1 MGQFVDSLTIAIGLD
16 TTQVAEGIQRVAHE
30 IESGLTGAVDAVA
43 PAIEGISE
51 EFSAAAEEAAG
62 LAEATSEVGEAAAS
76 AADAGANAGR
86 RGQQAARGVRQEVGN
101 TARDIRTEL
110 PRAAQQAAAGIDSA
124 FARVKAG
131 FKGFIAQI
139 LGPMAGAFAIG
150 GAVSTFMN
158 GAMAAEEAGQ
168 AFNVSAEELQLW
180 QGAITRAGGSVSKFE
195 MSLRKMTMSGK
206 SAGDAL
212 KTLHDLAGQAE
223 KMSREAFTAKAKEL
237 GIDAATIG
245 VLAQGQKALDA
256 HLKRAKE
263 IGIYEKRHI
272 EQAKRLK
279 IGLWELGG
287 AFDGLKN
294 ELLLMV
300 LPAMEKLLGFLTD
313 LTLVASEHA
322 PLVAAAI
329 GLVGAALTF
338 KLLPPLR
345 TLPKLIMGVG
355 RAFLRW
361 LPFVA
366 IIAGLAM
373 MIDDLYAYMTGGN
386 SRFKELWS
394 IFGTG
399 PEVMA
404 KVTNAWKD
412 FKKWGE
418 EVWEGIKTKAQAFWD
433 WMDQWGILDGIA
445 NAFKGL
451 AHVIHG
457 FFSDTEEGS
466 QEMWDGLAQL
476 FGGLWDVIAGP
487 FKAAGAWIGEA
498 LSDAIDSLEET
509 VAYTFSRL
517 GSIIGGWIDG
527 IASAA
532 GEVWDSLLDGLESL
546 AEDVSSFFDDMEQA
560 VAVAFSAIAGLA
572 SAAWD
577 SIGDAVD
584 SAAEWLSGL
593 VDDVEDAVAGAISAV
608 AGWVGGIGDAIGEGL
623 DAAAEWLSTFIDDIE
638 QAVADFFSSLF
649 DVELPDFGAIADAIW
664 NAITGIFDKIKEWVG
679 GWFKGLFSGI
689 SMPSLG
695 DLFGGAGGKAAE
707 AVSGGIDMV
716 KSGLGKVA
724 GFYGDVYGTIFGTA
738 KDALGKA
745 GDFFS
750 GLFGDAQPATAE
762 AGAKVED
769 GMAKTAGTV
778 KEGFDGAWKATAGF
792 AVQTF
797 QGAASTIQQ
806 IFSGI
811 VSGIETQVG
820 NLVAGA
826 QAMAPGMVPAGAGV
840 RAPARMQAAGGRG
853 NVTVNQQN
861 RINVDARGGDPAKV
875 QRGVERGINPGRV
888 TRAAA
893 SGTVP
898 K

>member
-1 MGQFVDSLTIAIGLD
+1 MQGFVDELVIAVGID
-16 TTQVAEGIQRVAHE
+16 TSKVAEGIQRVAQE

-527 IASAA
+527 I
-532 GEVWDSLLDGLESL
+532 G
-546 AEDVSSFFDDMEQA
+546 
-560 VAVAFSAIAGLA
+560 
-572 SAAWD
+572 D
-577 SIGDAVD
+577 SIGDGID

-593 VDDVEDAVAGAISAV
+593 VDSVEDAVAEAVSAV
-608 AGWVGGIGDAIGEGL
+608 AGWVGGIGDAIGEGI

-638 QAVADFFSSLF
+638 QSVADFFSSLF

-664 NAITGIFDKIKEWVG
+664 NAFTGIFAKIKEWVS
-679 GWFKGLFSGI
+679 GWFKNLFSGI
-689 SMPSLG
+689 EIPSIK
-695 DLFGGAGGKAAE
+695 DIFGGAGEKAADV
-707 AVSGGIDMV
+707 VSGGIDMV
-716 KSGLGKVA
+716 KSG
-724 GFYGDVYGTIFGTA
+724 
-738 KDALGKA
+738 LGKA

-762 AGAKVED
+762 AGADRKSV
-769 GMAKTAGTV
+769 V
-778 KEGFDGAWKATAGF
+778 
-792 AVQTF
+792 
-797 QGAASTIQQ
+797 
-806 IFSGI
+806 
-811 VSGIETQVG
+811 
-820 NLVAGA
+820 
-826 QAMAPGMVPAGAGV
+826 
-840 RAPARMQAAGGRG
+840 
-853 NVTVNQQN
+853 
-861 RINVDARGGDPAKV
+861 
-875 QRGVERGINPGRV
+875 
-888 TRAAA
+888 
-893 SGTVP
+893 
-898 K
+898 

>member
-1 MGQFVDSLTIAIGLD
+1 MAGQFVDSLTIAIGLD
-16 TTQVAEGIQRVAHE
+16 TTQVAEGIQRVAQE

-62 LAEATSEVGEAAAS
+62 LAEAASEVGEAASS
-76 AADAGANAGR
+76 AADAGTAAGR

-404 KVTNAWKD
+404 KVTNSWKD

-498 LSDAIDSLEET
+498 LSDAVESIEET

-546 AEDVSSFFDDMEQA
+546 AEDVSSFF
-560 VAVAFSAIAGLA
+560 
-572 SAAWD
+572 
-577 SIGDAVD
+577 
-584 SAAEWLSGL
+584 
-593 VDDVEDAVAGAISAV
+593 
-608 AGWVGGIGDAIGEGL
+608 
-623 DAAAEWLSTFIDDIE
+623 DDIE

>member
-1 MGQFVDSLTIAIGLD
+1 MAGQFVDSLTIAIGLD
-16 TTQVAEGIQRVAHE
+16 TTQVAEGIQRVAQE

-62 LAEATSEVGEAAAS
+62 LAEAASEVGEAASS
-76 AADAGANAGR
+76 AADAGTAAGR

-487 FKAAGAWIGEA
+487 FKAAGAWIGET

-546 AEDVSSFFDDMEQA
+546 AEDVSSFF
-560 VAVAFSAIAGLA
+560 
-572 SAAWD
+572 
-577 SIGDAVD
+577 
-584 SAAEWLSGL
+584 
-593 VDDVEDAVAGAISAV
+593 
-608 AGWVGGIGDAIGEGL
+608 
-623 DAAAEWLSTFIDDIE
+623 DDIE

>member
-16 TTQVAEGIQRVAHE
+16 TTQVAEGIQRVAQE
-30 IESGLTGAVDAVA
+30 IETGLTGAVEAVA
-43 PAIEGISE
+43 PAIDGISE

-62 LAEATSEVGEAAAS
+62 LAEAASEVGEAASS
-76 AADAGANAGR
+76 AADAGAAAGR
-86 RGQQAARGVRQEVGN
+86 RGQQAAREVRREVGN

-110 PRAAQQAAAGIDSA
+110 PAAAQQAAAGIDSA

-223 KMSREAFTAKAKEL
+223 KMSREAFTAKAKEM
-237 GIDAATIG
+237 GIDVATIG

-313 LTLVASEHA
+313 VTLVASEHA
-322 PLVAAAI
+322 PLIAAAI

-338 KLLPPLR
+338 KLMPPLK
-345 TLPKLIMGVG
+345 TLPKLIMNVG
-355 RAFLRW
+355 KSFLRW
-361 LPFVA
+361 MPFVA

-404 KVTNAWKD
+404 KVTGAWKD

-418 EVWEGIKTKAQAFWD
+418 EVWEGIKAKAQAFWD

-487 FKAAGAWIGEA
+487 FKAAGAWIGET

-572 SAAWD
+572 GAAWD

-584 SAAEWLSGL
+584 S
-593 VDDVEDAVAGAISAV
+593 
-608 AGWVGGIGDAIGEGL
+608 
-623 DAAAEWLSTFIDDIE
+623 AAEWLSTFIDDIE

>member
-1 MGQFVDSLTIAIGLD
+1 MAGQFVDSLTIAIGLD
-16 TTQVAEGIQRVAHE
+16 TTQVAEGIQRVAQE

-62 LAEATSEVGEAAAS
+62 LAEAASEVGEAASS
-76 AADAGANAGR
+76 AADAGTAAGR
-86 RGQQAARGVRQEVGN
+86 RGQQAARGVREEVGN

-300 LPAMEKLLGFLTD
+300 LPAMEKILGILTD
-313 LTLVASEHA
+313 VTLFLSEHA
-322 PLVAAAI
+322 PFVAAAI
-329 GLVGAALTF
+329 GIVGAALTYR
-338 KLLPPLR
+338 LLPPLKA
-345 TLPKLIMGVG
+345 LPGIIANVSK
-355 RAFLRW
+355 AFLRW
-361 LPFVA
+361 MPFIA
-366 IIAGLAM
+366 IVVGLA
-373 MIDDLYAYMTGGN
+373 IVIEDLYAYLVGGN
-386 SRFKELWS
+386 SQFAEFWAL
-394 IFGTG
+394 FGTG
-399 PEVMA
+399 PEILA
-404 KVTNAWKD
+404 KLQAAWEG
-412 FKKWGE
+412 FKATIKT
-418 EVWEGIKTKAQAFWD
+418 VWEGLKQLASYLGNLAKA
-433 WMDQWGILDGIA
+433 
-445 NAFKGL
+445 
-451 AHVIHG
+451 
-457 FFSDTEEGS
+457 S
-466 QEMWDGLAQL
+466 
-476 FGGLWDVIAGP
+476 
-487 FKAAGAWIGEA
+487 
-498 LSDAIDSLEET
+498 
-509 VAYTFSRL
+509 
-517 GSIIGGWIDG
+517 GW
-527 IASAA
+527 
-532 GEVWDSLLDGLESL
+532 LDGLKNAFMGLGQLIRGLFSGDLSDIGKGLGKIFRGLGQMVIGSL
-546 AEDVSSFFDDMEQA
+546 KSLGTIVKDLFK
-560 VAVAFSAIAGLA
+560 
-572 SAAWD
+572 
-577 SIGDAVD
+577 
-584 SAAEWLSGL
+584 
-593 VDDVEDAVAGAISAV
+593 
-608 AGWVGGIGDAIGEGL
+608 
-623 DAAAEWLSTFIDDIE
+623 
-638 QAVADFFSSLF
+638 SLF
-649 DVELPDFGAIADAIW
+649 KFDGGDISFASVTKAIW
-664 NAITGIFDKIKEWVG
+664 NAITTVFTNLGKFIASFWAGVFDIELPSLDELGKKIWDTIKQTFDNLKKMVTDFFKNMFKDFKLPSISDL
-679 GWFKGLFSGI
+679 FKGA
-689 SMPSLG
+689 G
-695 DLFGGAGGKAAE
+695 DAA
-707 AVSGGIDMV
+707 
-716 KSGLGKVA
+716 
-724 GFYGDVYGTIFGTA
+724 
-738 KDALGKA
+738 GKA
-745 GDFFS
+745 GDVLGKGLDLAKGAAGKGLDLLGGLLGAGAEGAAKVGEKLGPMLKEGLGLASEAAGKGLDFFKGLLGDAKSGAVQVSQNLGPALKEGWKFACAGAAEVGDLFKGLLGTASDGAQKCADALGPALQGGLDIAKKGLGAVGSFFS
-750 GLFGDAQPATAE
+750 GIFGDAQPATDE
-762 AGAKVED
+762 AGGKIEE
-769 GMAKTAGTV
+769 GMSKTAGAV
-778 KEGFDGAWKATAGF
+778 RDAFNAAWQATAGYG
-792 AVQTF
+792 VQAF
-797 QGAASTIQQ
+797 QGAAVTIQQ
-806 IFSGI
+806 IFAGI

-820 NLVAGA
+820 ALVAGA